1 MTPTATILAAS
12 PITLGHILQL
22 THAFNLPAALT
33 VATLMRH
40 WHCDQ
45 STVSRRL
52 QAISQSNLAYI
63 RRMARATY
71 WIDPLVLT

>member
-1 MTPTATILAAS
+1 MSYTTIVCQAPTTC
-12 PITLGHILQL
+12 LGQILQL

-33 VATLMRH
+33 VDTLKRH

-52 QAISQSNLAYI
+52 QAFRTANLAII
-63 RRMARATY
+63 RRTARATY
-71 WIDPLVLT
+71 WIDPLVIS